1 MKNKHTIR
9 GFCMGL
15 LSAALLA
22 GMMFPAA
29 ALSALEEIKVSMG
42 GIQLFLDGKLQVP
55 TDVKGN
61 AVEPL
66 IYAGTTYLPVRAVVG
81 MLTDKSVE
89 WDSKTESVYI
99 GKKPGEGQ
107 VVRLDTLEMF
117 EGRSDW
123 MYTGEAAQYS

>member
-66 IYAGTTYLPVRAVVG
+66 I
-81 MLTDKSVE
+81 
-89 WDSKTESVYI
+89 
-99 GKKPGEGQ
+99 
-107 VVRLDTLEMF
+107 
-117 EGRSDW
+117 
-123 MYTGEAAQYS
+123 